1 MQILRFPIILLLS
14 LFRQMVDIIAT
25 MLNIDRITLNRG
37 NKEILKN
44 ISLTLGPNEKVGLV
58 GVNGAG
64 KSTLLKIVCGIEE
77 PDLGSVSFKGTM
89 SYLAQETHKEMDV
102 NNHPN
107 LTIGEYLIIEKNIE
121 VEGWEIKKLLN
132 NLKMEDK
139 DCDSK
144 LGELSGG
151 QKIKVEII
159 KILLEESDLLI
170 LDEPTNFLDIPSAE
184 WLMRYLITYP
194 KAVLAV
200 SHDLRLM
207 NKGISKIWFL
217 NEKTHDVEVYR
228 GNYEQFLKVKA
239 LRDEFLVKQLVSEE
253 KKVKKVFELAQ
264 GLSGRKSIKEKKRAA
279 RKFEQ
284 AKELKEN
291 VKELQ
296 FKVMKGKRMQLNI
309 PTPSQSNKQVLEVEN
324 ISKEYVKGKEVLKNV
339 SCNVQRYDR
348 LAVIGKNGAGKTTF
362 LKILA
367 GKLKQDD
374 GTYKWGYNTNVG
386 YYSQENEDLD
396 FNKTVWENVYKLD
409 WGQMDKRRFLGGFL
423 ISGDMVEQ
431 KVSTL
436 SGGEKTRLA
445 LAKLFAGGY
454 NVLLLDEP
462 TTYLD
467 PDSQRVLLQALKEY
481 KGTIILVSHEPH
493 FVRDLGIE
501 KVLLMPEEYFGYFRE
516 EYIERVGIT

>member
-1 MQILRFPIILLLS
+1 
-14 LFRQMVDIIAT
+14 
-25 MLNIDRITLNRG
+25 MLNIEKISLNRG

-44 ISLTLGPNEKVGLV
+44 ITLTVDTNEKIGLV

-64 KSTLLKIVCGIEE
+64 KSTLLKIVVGREE
-77 PDLGSVSFKGTM
+77 PDLGIISFKGTI
-89 SYLAQETHKEMDV
+89 SYLAQEIHRGLDV
-102 NNHPN
+102 ENYPE
-107 LTIGEYLIIEKNIE
+107 LTIGEYLIIEKNVE
-121 VEGWEIKKLLN
+121 VEEWEIKKLLN

-159 KILLEESDLLI
+159 KILLEKSDLLV

-184 WLMRYLITYP
+184 WLMKYLISYP
-194 KAVLAV
+194 KAVLVV

-207 NKGISKIWFL
+207 NKGLSKIWYL
-217 NEKTHDVEVYR
+217 NEKTQDVEVYR

-239 LRDEFLVKQLVSEE
+239 LRDEFLVKQLESEE
-253 KKVKKVFELAQ
+253 KKAERVFELAQ

-284 AKELKEN
+284 AKVLKEEVNELKI
-291 VKELQ
+291 KLTRSR
-296 FKVMKGKRMQLNI
+296 KMRIGI
-309 PTPSQSNKQVLEVEN
+309 PTPSQSSVNVLEVSN
-324 ISKEYVKGKEVLKNV
+324 ISKSYIDPIVILGDV
-339 SCNVQRYDR
+339 SFKVHRYER
-348 LAVIGKNGAGKTTF
+348 VAIIGKNGVGKTTL

-367 GKLKQDD
+367 GKQEATK
-374 GTYKWGYNTNVG
+374 GEFKWGYGTDFG

-396 FNKTVWENVYKLD
+396 LSRTVWENVEKLD
-409 WGQMDKRRFLGGFL
+409 WGSIDKRKFLGSFL
-423 ISGDMVEQ
+423 ISGDMVNQ

-445 LAKLFAGGY
+445 LAKLFAGRH
-454 NVLLLDEP
+454 NVLMLDEP

-467 PDSQRVLLQALKEY
+467 PDSQIVLLGALKEY
-481 KGTIILVSHEPH
+481 KGTILIVSHEPL
-493 FVRDLGIE
+493 FVKELNIE
-501 KVLLMPEEYFGYFRE
+501 KVLLMPEERFTYFKE
-516 EYIERVGIT
+516 EYIERIGII